1 MKTANFI
8 KNFKVKE
15 FIMSAL
21 DKLINLIEEIKITSP
36 DLRDKAND
44 ALNVLLTSE
53 TVKNKPE
60 PPPLPPELE
69 PEPEPE
75 PEPFDDSYIEFDKQY
90 FEELVDEQQRINDLI
105 TSYGLFEIQYQ
116 QKKIELSKKIA
127 EKQEALNKRTKEIM
141 KDIGCDPQSTY
152 SLIFPQND
160 NDLPAFEKQ

>member
-1 MKTANFI
+1 
-8 KNFKVKE
+8 
-15 FIMSAL
+15 MSAL